1 MKICSRYVHLHFD
14 GLYLGCNWIKV
25 KIPLFMFDIFEN
37 DTVIINYKKNPWH
50 KLNKLI
56 VRAYRCIKTGKII
69 SACCESE

>member
-1 MKICSRYVHLHFD
+1 
-14 GLYLGCNWIKV
+14 
-25 KIPLFMFDIFEN
+25 MFDIFEN